1 LDQALRICH
10 PNENCLQHRASIVS
24 HLPPPA
30 RESIMKFLIDRLF
43 SDIDRVFD
51 DEWLAIWLLDDF

>member
-1 LDQALRICH
+1 
-10 PNENCLQHRASIVS
+10 
-24 HLPPPA
+24 
-30 RESIMKFLIDRLF
+30 MKFLIDRLF